1 MAWSAMQITPT
12 GGAAMTIELK
22 KEQRKDVI
30 QSIEQSFREEQ
41 EDEICEMGA
50 GLRLDYFL
58 KEIAPLIY
66 NEGVAHVQRYFI
78 EKTEDLTG
86 SLFVEEFGY
95 WYDRK
100 R

>member
-1 MAWSAMQITPT
+1 MQITPI
-12 GGAAMTIELK
+12 GGAAMAIELK
-22 KEQRKDVI
+22 KEQRKDAI
-30 QSIEQSFREEQ
+30 QSIEQYFREER

-50 GLRLDYFL
+50 GLLLDYFL

-66 NEGVAHVQRYFI
+66 NEGVAQAQRYFI

-86 SLFVEEFGY
+86 SLFEEEFGY

-100 R
+100 RRS